1 MKVGDLV
8 RLTLSPS
15 WENIVGVVVGRGLEG
30 QGKFAKV
37 RVLWGTTGKS
47 GIYYVERLEVLDE
60 SR

>member
-8 RLTLSPS
+8 RLTCGG

-30 QGKFAKV
+30 QGSLAKV

-47 GIYYVERLEVLDE
+47 GIYYVERLEVISE
-60 SR
+60 E

>member
-1 MKVGDLV
+1 MQVGDLV
-8 RLTLSPS
+8 KLTLGG

-47 GIYYVERLEVLDE
+47 GIYYVERLEVINE
-60 SR
+60 GR